1 MYSVLFNFTT
11 QKHKLTKVVPNK
23 DNNFFNL
30 FFFQSRFLCCTVLDL
45 VNLQHFLKGKC
56 PALLT
61 PTAAPEHVALEGT
74 VNPIY
79 LAQWLF

>member
-11 QKHKLTKVVPNK
+11 QKHKLTKIVPNK

-30 FFFQSRFLCCTVLDL
+30 FFFPVTLSLLYSIRPSKPAAL
-45 VNLQHFLKGKC
+45 LKGKC